1 MRGTRTKKK
10 PEFRGVTLEIAR
22 KHLEEW
28 LEAELEITTHQ
39 SYRLGNESKT
49 MADQDMVGRRI
60 EYWRQMVAK
69 LEKMERSRGRNRIY
83 HVVPRDY

>member
-1 MRGTRTKKK
+1 MRGTRK
-10 PEFRGVTLEIAR
+10 EFRGITLEIAR

-39 SYRLGNESKT
+39 SYRLGNESLT
-49 MADQDMVGRRI
+49 MADLDMVGRRI
-60 EYWRQMVAK
+60 EYWRQMAAK
-69 LEKMERSRGRNRIY
+69 LERMEQSRGRNRIY

>member
-1 MRGTRTKKK
+1 MKGTRTKKK
-10 PEFRGVTLEIAR
+10 PEFWGITLEIAR

-39 SYRLGNESKT
+39 SYRLGSESLT
-49 MADQDMVGRRI
+49 MADLDMVGRRI
-60 EYWRQMVAK
+60 EYWRQMAAK

-83 HVVPRDY
+83 HIVPRDY

>member
-49 MADQDMVGRRI
+49 MADLGMVGRRI

-69 LEKMERSRGRNRIY
+69 LEKMEHSSGRNRIY

>member
-49 MADQDMVGRRI
+49 MADLDMVGRRI

>member
-49 MADQDMVGRRI
+49 MADLDMVGRRI

-69 LEKMERSRGRNRIY
+69 LEKMEKSKGRNRIY

>member
-1 MRGTRTKKK
+1 MKKRSA
-10 PEFRGVTLEIAR
+10 EFRGITLEIAR
-22 KHLEEW
+22 KHLKEW

-39 SYRLGNESKT
+39 SYRLGNESLT
-49 MADQDMVGRRI
+49 RADLDMVGRRI

-69 LEKMERSRGRNRIY
+69 LERMEGARGRSRVY

>member
-1 MRGTRTKKK
+1 MSRKR
-10 PEFRGVTLEIAR
+10 ERFRGITLEIAQ
-22 KHLEEW
+22 KHLGEW

-39 SYRLGNESKT
+39 SYRLGNESLT
-49 MADQDMVGRRI
+49 RADLDMVGRRI

-69 LEKMERSRGRNRIY
+69 LERMERAGGRSRIY

>member
-1 MRGTRTKKK
+1 MRGQRKKK
-10 PEFRGVTLEIAR
+10 PTFTGITLEIAR
-22 KHLEEW
+22 KHLEDW

-39 SYRLGNESKT
+39 SYRLGNESLT
-49 MADQDMVGRRI
+49 MADLDMVGRRI
-60 EYWRQMVAK
+60 EYWRQMVAR

>member
-1 MRGTRTKKK
+1 MSRKTKKTFGIT
-10 PEFRGVTLEIAR
+10 PEIAQ

-39 SYRLGNESKT
+39 SYRLGNQTLT
-49 MADQDMVGRRI
+49 MADLAEIRKEI
-60 EYWRQMVAK
+60 EYWRQMAEK
-69 LEKMERSRGRNRIY
+69 LAVQERTGGRNRFY